1 MAQNNKAADDISDE
15 TDQTMD
21 YACLLLYYIVYIL
34 CLIISPTINASII
47 LTAKLCMYFII
58 RLFWQIC
65 KCQQRP
71 SSARCVIYNL
81 LGTCTVTNNI
91 SMTIILDTVKQH
103 NNTI

>member
-1 MAQNNKAADDISDE
+1 MEGSNQEAHKSGKEKEQRAKEIRRGVLKMAQNNKAADDISDE

-65 KCQQRP
+65 KCQ
-71 SSARCVIYNL
+71 
-81 LGTCTVTNNI
+81 
-91 SMTIILDTVKQH
+91 
-103 NNTI
+103 